1 MNLRKVIAWSVLALI
16 VLFVIKSPD
25 HAAQVV
31 RDAGGGLVVA
41 ASSLVS
47 FVGSLV

>member
-1 MNLRKVIAWSVLALI
+1 MNLRKVVAWLVVALI
-16 VLFVIKSPD
+16 VLYVIKAPD

-31 RDAGGGLVVA
+31 RDAGGGLVTA
-41 ASSLVS
+41 ASALVS